1 MATTR
6 TIPTTTCTTCQCSTA
21 KCGCLDTMLTTPVP
35 CPSPIGCPTPEPC
48 SEVLNAECIVY
59 TGEPIMC
66 GAVVLIPTNTNLAD
80 ALLLIVNNM
89 CTPV

>member
-6 TIPTTTCTTCQCSTA
+6 TTATTCTTCKCSTA
-21 KCGCLDTMLTTPVP
+21 KCGCQDTMLTTPVP
-35 CPSPIGCPTPEPC
+35 CPSPIACPDPEPC

-89 CTPV
+89 CTPA